1 MNRTKRNALKGRFAS
16 IFEKVI
22 WDDAKERGIEITYEP
37 ESFQYEKRPPR
48 GAKCGDCGSSKV
60 SVPGSY
66 TPDFKV
72 QGRFFVE
79 AKGYLNAPKRTLME
93 AFRKSNPEL
102 DLRFLFAQDN
112 WLTHKKKTKYT
123 DWAKQIGVKS
133 AVGNKIP
140 EEWLGGTRDLAKVDR
155 ELDRGEGSVNVHR
168 CHDQRNKTS
177 RKKSTSRKRK
187 ISA

>member
-1 MNRTKRNALKGRFAS
+1 MNRIKRNKIKGAFAS

-112 WLTHKKKTKYT
+112 WLTHKKKTRYT

-140 EEWLGGTRDLAKVDR
+140 EGWVGRTGDNAEVDR
-155 ELDRGEGSVNVHR
+155 ELDGGQMPPTSHR
-168 CHDQRNKTS
+168 NRPRNKTS
-177 RKKSTSRKRK
+177 NKKSTSRERK
-187 ISA
+187 VSA